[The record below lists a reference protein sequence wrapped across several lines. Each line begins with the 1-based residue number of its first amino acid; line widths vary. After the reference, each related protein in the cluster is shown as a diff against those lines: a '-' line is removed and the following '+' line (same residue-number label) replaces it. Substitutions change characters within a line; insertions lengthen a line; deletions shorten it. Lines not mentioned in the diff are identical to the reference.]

1 MSHGATRLGPA
12 GADGIPAR
20 LAARASAPAT
30 CRAAQISCCVLPPTS
45 IGLMLLVARAT
56 KTAIIHRRT
65 AANRQLK
72 SFSLKAIKSRIL
84 MSENDMP
91 RHAEW
96 LKSLEQEIA
105 GEYSRL
111 HAEAQQDPQ
120 RAGHGG
126 EMTWVRILRQW
137 LPPSYKVVTRKYII
151 PEVDAPS
158 SETDIVVLNPSY
170 PEPLQDRHEILFG
183 DVAAAFSVKL
193 TLNSAGIRDGV
204 SRAVQ
209 LRRGMGKRFGS
220 PREEMLAPFPVG
232 LLAHSHSWRSPGS
245 TPRDNITQQLR
256 SLDDEL
262 AEHPRESLDYVCVAD
277 LGFWWTMRTPFLPA
291 GPAGMLST
299 ALTGKPAGVALS
311 GIGQTEESEI

>member
-1 MSHGATRLGPA
+1 
-12 GADGIPAR
+12 
-20 LAARASAPAT
+20 
-30 CRAAQISCCVLPPTS
+30 
-45 IGLMLLVARAT
+45 
-56 KTAIIHRRT
+56 
-65 AANRQLK
+65 
-72 SFSLKAIKSRIL
+72 
-84 MSENDMP
+84 
-91 RHAEW
+91 
-96 LKSLEQEIA
+96 
-105 GEYSRL
+105 
-111 HAEAQQDPQ
+111 
-120 RAGHGG
+120 
-126 EMTWVRILRQW
+126 
-137 LPPSYKVVTRKYII
+137 VVTRKYII

-311 GIGQTEESEI
+311 GIGQTEESEIYAPVASLITQLLARMSYNDPTLRPLATSFRVMGTLGQTQGKSRAWPLEEVYSAGAQAQLPQILRQGYDFWESVLY